1 MTYYQNRQ
9 TIRLQHYDY
18 TNHGYYFITICCI
31 NRLHLFG
38 HIIDNQMILNDCGK
52 IAHDTWLDNQDKR
65 QNIQLHNFI
74 IMPNHMHA
82 IIEIKEKLTNIHQDK
97 FISQSN
103 TIGSIILGY
112 KSSVSSQLKH
122 IFNHSVWQKNYY
134 EHIIRNEQ
142 SYQMISEYI
151 SNNPALWEQDRFY
164 GA

>member
-1 MTYYQNRQ
+1 
-9 TIRLQHYDY
+9 
-18 TNHGYYFITICCI
+18 
-31 NRLHLFG
+31 
-38 HIIDNQMILNDCGK
+38 MILNDCGK
-52 IAHDTWLDNQDKR
+52 IAHDTWLDNQNKR

-103 TIGSIILGY
+103 TIGSIIRGY

-134 EHIIRNEQ
+134 EYIRHPAKPP
-142 SYQMISEYI
+142 
-151 SNNPALWEQDRFY
+151 NPPKHQFHSK
-164 GA
+164 

>member
-1 MTYYQNRQ
+1 MTYSQNRQ

-18 TNHGYYFITICCI
+18 TNHSYYFITICCI

-38 HIIDNQMILNDCGK
+38 YVIDNQMILNDCGK
-52 IAHDTWLDNQDKR
+52 IAHDTWLYNQNKR

-74 IMPNHMHA
+74 IMPNHIHA
-82 IIEIKEKLTNIHQDK
+82 IIEIKEQLTNIHQDK

-103 TIGSIILGY
+103 TIGSIIRGY

>member
-1 MTYYQNRQ
+1 MKPPNANRQ
-9 TIRLQHYDY
+9 RIRLQHYDY
-18 TNHGYYFITICCI
+18 TNNGYYFITICCI
-31 NRLHLFG
+31 NRLPLLG
-38 HIIDNQMILNDCGK
+38 HICDDKMILNECGK
-52 IAHDTWLDNQDKR
+52 ITHDTWRDSENKR
-65 QNIQLHNFI
+65 KNIKLHNFI

-82 IIEIKEKLTNIHQDK
+82 IIEIKEQLENIHQGK

-103 TIGSIILGY
+103 TIGSIIRGY

-151 SNNPALWEQDRFY
+151 QNNPLLWEQDRFY
-164 GA
+164 C